1 MENTEK
7 RIINILKSIN
17 EDICSFKGNNLLEEK
32 VIDSFEVMEIIA
44 ALEDEFNIEIDP
56 DYVIVENFANIQSI
70 IDMIKKCLEA

>member
-44 ALEDEFNIEIDP
+44 ALEDEFNI
-56 DYVIVENFANIQSI
+56 
-70 IDMIKKCLEA
+70 

>member
-70 IDMIKKCLEA
+70 IDMIKKCLGA

>member
-56 DYVIVENFANIQSI
+56 EYVITENFLNTKSI
-70 IDMIKKCLEA
+70 IEMMKKCLEE

>member
-44 ALEDEFNIEIDP
+44 ALEEEFNIEIDP

>member
-70 IDMIKKCLEA
+70 IDMINKCLEA